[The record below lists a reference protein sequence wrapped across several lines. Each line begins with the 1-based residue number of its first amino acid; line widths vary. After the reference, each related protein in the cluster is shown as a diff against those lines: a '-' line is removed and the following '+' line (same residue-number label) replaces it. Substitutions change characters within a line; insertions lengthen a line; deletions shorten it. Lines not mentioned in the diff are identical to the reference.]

1 MAEITLARVDHRLI
15 HGQVVT
21 KWMKIAL
28 ANKII
33 IIDNYL
39 AQETFMIDVYKMA
52 APAGV
57 EVEIYSVEKAVEEF
71 NKNKFGNGN
80 IFLLF
85 KNVDMAYKTFKAG
98 LDYRKLQLGGI
109 PSGTGKK
116 MIFTAVSLDINEVN
130 QLSEMRDAGY
140 EINLHIVPEESSM
153 SLDEAIKKFNN

>member
-39 AQETFMIDVYKMA
+39 AQESFMVEVYKMA

-57 EVEIYSVEKAVEEF
+57 EVDIYSVDKAVEEF

-80 IFLLF
+80 VFLLF

-98 LDYRKLQLGGI
+98 VDYKKLQLGGI
-109 PSGTGKK
+109 PSGNGKK
-116 MIFTAVSLDINEVN
+116 MVFTAVSLDQTEVE
-130 QLSEMRDAGY
+130 QLTEMKNAGY
-140 EINLHIVPEESSM
+140 DINLHIVPEESSM
-153 SLDEAIKKFNN
+153 SLDDAIKKFNS

>member
-1 MAEITLARVDHRLI
+1 MAEVTLARVDHRLI

-21 KWMKIAL
+21 KWLKIAL

-57 EVEIYSVEKAVEEF
+57 DVEIYSVEKAAEEF
-71 NKNKFGNGN
+71 NKNGFGNGN
-80 IFLLF
+80 VFLLF
-85 KNVDMAYKTFKAG
+85 KNVDMAYKAFKAG
-98 LDYRKLQLGGI
+98 VDYKKLQLGGI
-109 PSGTGKK
+109 PSGNGKK
-116 MIFTAVSLDINEVN
+116 MVFTAVSLDQTEVD
-130 QLSEMRDAGY
+130 QLSEMKNAGY

-153 SLDEAIKKFNN
+153 SLDEAIKKFNS